1 MIEFALRRDGIAGV
15 CGVCGETGLPGE
27 DDVEMDVAATI
38 GGTLDKCRL
47 EELDER

>member
-1 MIEFALRRDGIAGV
+1 MMLFADNRDGIAGV

-27 DDVEMDVAATI
+27 EEVETDVPVII
-38 GGTLDKCRL
+38 GGTDDSCLL